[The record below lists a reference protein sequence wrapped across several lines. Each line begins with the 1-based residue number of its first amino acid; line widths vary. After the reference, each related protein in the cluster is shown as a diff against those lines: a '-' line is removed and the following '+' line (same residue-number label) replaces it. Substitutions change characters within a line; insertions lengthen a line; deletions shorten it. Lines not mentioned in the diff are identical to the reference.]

1 VIAKREIA
9 MMDKKNQ
16 NIENSIPADSE
27 ALRDRLKK
35 LNHDV
40 RNPINGIVGMAS
52 LLIDEE
58 DFVKVRT
65 DDIVLIKESAET
77 IIGLIDEVLTDLQ
90 LKKTEEGDEDRVLVV
105 SILKKIKRLYNPL
118 VQEKDLTFTFS
129 NQFDAGI
136 MIPHS
141 LSVKL
146 QQIIGNLVS
155 NAIKFTSAN
164 GFIDVITA
172 QVASRNQKMLNIIVE
187 DNGIGM
193 NSEQIEAF
201 NNGEPIARSVGT
213 NGEPSFGIGLQHV
226 RKLVHNEGGSITV
239 TSMLTIGT
247 KFSVL
252 LPLQDQPTHS

>member
-1 VIAKREIA
+1 MFKKKHQ
-9 MMDKKNQ
+9 DKEK
-16 NIENSIPADSE
+16 SISSDSE

-52 LLIDEE
+52 LLIDE
-58 DFVKVRT
+58 DDYVKVRT

-77 IIGLIDEVLTDLQ
+77 IIGLIDEVLIDLE
-90 LKKTEEGDEDRVLVV
+90 LKKAEDHDEGLVPVV

-129 NQFDAGI
+129 NHFDAGI
-136 MIPHS
+136 IIPHS

-146 QQIIGNLVS
+146 QQIVGNLVS

-164 GFIDVITA
+164 GFIEVITA
-172 QVASRNQKMLNIIVE
+172 QVASQNQKMLNIIVE
-187 DNGIGM
+187 DNGIGL
-193 NSEQIEAF
+193 NTDQIEAF
-201 NNGEPIARSVGT
+201 NRGEPIERSVGT

-226 RKLVHNEGGSITV
+226 RKLVQGEGGTITV
-239 TSMLTIGT
+239 TSMLSIGT
-247 KFSVL
+247 KFSVFI
-252 LPLQDQPTHS
+252 PLQDEPRQI